1 MKAIEEHDSICAAC
15 RYHTVCHPRR
25 FDEEIART
33 CNGRNSELL
42 KYFVPLV
49 LNFRL
54 KKTS

>member
-15 RYHTVCHPRR
+15 RYHTVCHPRW

-33 CNGRNSELL
+33 CKTRNSELL